1 MANAYKSNA
10 SEWMKN
16 PKRGDVWRTDD
27 GKVCLVVD
35 SVGYSSE
42 WDCSVVTFWRSGV
55 HDTCEQEDFGLL
67 LTSLNASFVDRLQ
80 LRLDVA
86 REEK

>member
-1 MANAYKSNA
+1 MSNA
-10 SEWMKN
+10 AEWMKN

-35 SVGYSSE
+35 FVGYSSGD
-42 WDCSVVTFWRSGV
+42 WDCSVVSFWRSGV
-55 HDTCEQEDFGLL
+55 RDTCEQEGFGLL

-80 LRLDVA
+80 LRLDVDK
-86 REEK
+86 EGK